1 MSEETSPVFF
11 VRFSDNRRR
20 YIELQNKK
28 FIQRKNNLTEFY
40 TFNFIPIAIT
50 STLLAPLSRLKLL
63 KQIADFIPNKDLSLQ
78 KGESRDKSF
87 QSSNLISSNFK
98 IFKFLK

>member
-11 VRFSDNRRR
+11 VRFSNNRRK

-28 FIQRKNNLTEFY
+28 FVIRKNNFLEFY

-50 STLLAPLSRLKLL
+50 STILYPLNRLKIL
-63 KQIADFIPNKDLSLQ
+63 KQIIDFIPNKDLQLE
-78 KGESRDKSF
+78 KGESNKNGISIT
-87 QSSNLISSNFK
+87 NLISSK
-98 IFKFLK
+98 

>member
-28 FIQRKNNLTEFY
+28 FIQRKNNFAEFY
-40 TFNFIPIAIT
+40 TFNFIPIALT
-50 STLLAPLSRLKLL
+50 SSLLAPLSRLRLL
-63 KQIADFIPNKDLSLQ
+63 KQIADYIPNKDLALE
-78 KGESRDKSF
+78 KGEARDKRF
-87 QSSNLISSNFK
+87 KTLNLISSN
-98 IFKFLK
+98 

>member
-28 FIQRKNNLTEFY
+28 FIQRKNNFAQFY
-40 TFNFIPIAIT
+40 TFNFIPIALT
-50 STLLAPLSRLKLL
+50 STLLAPLSRLRLL
-63 KQIADFIPNKDLSLQ
+63 KQIADLLPNKDLGLE
-78 KGESRDKSF
+78 KGEARDKAF
-87 QSSNLISSNFK
+87 KTQNLISSK
-98 IFKFLK
+98 

>member
-20 YIELQNKK
+20 FIELQNKK
-28 FIQRKNNLTEFY
+28 FIQRKNNFLEFY

-50 STLLAPLSRLKLL
+50 STILGPLNRLRLL
-63 KQIADFIPNKDLSLQ
+63 KQISDFIPSKDLSVE
-78 KGESRDKSF
+78 KGEVRESAFKLK
-87 QSSNLISSNFK
+87 NLISSK
-98 IFKFLK
+98 